1 MLRRPPRSTRTVTL
15 FPYTTLFRSR
25 YRGLLGHPA
34 RVDPSGRSCA
44 LTRGE
49 TLVALALA
57 NPGSIVRRLN
67 LVIALVGSDQ
77 FALPP
82 RAAVLEPPQAPEYST
97 DQQHA
102 AKPHRERQ
110 SDVSGKRMSGSV
122 GDGGRG

>member
-1 MLRRPPRSTRTVTL
+1 MVRAPPSTTQTAKL
-15 FPYTTLFRSR
+15 FPNTTLFRVCRRLCRSRARFGR

-49 TLVALALA
+49 TLVALALE

-77 FALPP
+77 FALQIG
-82 RAAVLEPPQAPEYST
+82 RAHV
-97 DQQHA
+97 
-102 AKPHRERQ
+102 
-110 SDVSGKRMSGSV
+110 
-122 GDGGRG
+122 